1 MIKRICYVMLCY
13 DLGLL
18 GMNLLTAYRPIVDYG
33 RLQNTK
39 KGKYKKFSASRDF
52 ASLTPS

>member
-1 MIKRICYVMLCY
+1 MLCYVMLCY

-18 GMNLLTAYRPIVDYG
+18 GVNLLTAYIVDYG

>member
-1 MIKRICYVMLCY
+1 MLCY

-18 GMNLLTAYRPIVDYG
+18 GVNLLTAYRPIVDYG